1 MAKRRCLMS
10 ENKFI
15 GSGMTSDRARNR
27 LIEQIREAGIN
38 NEEVLWVM
46 SKIPR
51 HIFLPRAL
59 ESRAYENIALPIGHG
74 QTISQPYIVA
84 LMTELLLA
92 DTQRPLERVLEI
104 GTGCGYQT
112 AVLAQLCSHVYSIE
126 RISELMWDARN
137 RLYDL
142 KIKNTSFEIADG
154 YGGWPENSP
163 FDGILAAAASED
175 VPEKLLAQL
184 APGGRLVMP
193 VGDNESQVL
202 KVITRN
208 NDEFIEENVT
218 GVRFVAFK
226 RGIEK

>member
-1 MAKRRCLMS
+1 MDRSEMT
-10 ENKFI
+10 ENKFS

-27 LIEQIREAGIN
+27 LIEHLRDTGIK

-51 HIFLPRAL
+51 HIFLPKAL

-92 DTQRPLERVLEI
+92 ETQRPLQRVLEI

-126 RISELMWDARN
+126 RIAELMWDARN

-142 KIKNTSFEIADG
+142 KIKNTSLEIADG
-154 YGGWPENSP
+154 YDGWAENAP
-163 FDGILAAAASED
+163 FDGILAAAASD
-175 VPEKLLAQL
+175 DIPEKLLAQL

-193 VGDNESQVL
+193 LGDNDNQVL
-202 KVITRN
+202 KVVTKH
-208 NDEFIEENVT
+208 NDEFVT
-218 GVRFVAFK
+218 KNISAVRFVAFK
-226 RGIEK
+226 RGVEK

>member
-1 MAKRRCLMS
+1 MT
-10 ENKFI
+10 ENKFS

-27 LIEQIREAGIN
+27 LIEHLRDTGIK

-51 HIFLPRAL
+51 HIFLPKAL

-92 DTQRPLERVLEI
+92 ETQRPLQRVLEI

-126 RISELMWDARN
+126 RIAELMWDARN

-142 KIKNTSFEIADG
+142 KIKNTSLEIADG
-154 YGGWPENSP
+154 YDGWAENAP
-163 FDGILAAAASED
+163 FDGILAAAASD
-175 VPEKLLAQL
+175 DIPEKLLAQL

-193 VGDNESQVL
+193 LGDNDNQVL
-202 KVITRN
+202 KVVTKH
-208 NDEFIEENVT
+208 NDEFVT
-218 GVRFVAFK
+218 KNISAVRFVAFK
-226 RGIEK
+226 RGVEK

>member
-1 MAKRRCLMS
+1 MA
-10 ENKFI
+10 EDKFS

-27 LIEQIREAGIN
+27 LIEQIRDAGVS

-46 SKIPR
+46 SKTPR
-51 HIFLPRAL
+51 HIFVPKPL
-59 ESRAYENIALPIGHG
+59 ESRAYENIALPIGYG

-112 AVLAQLCSHVYSIE
+112 AVLAQLCNHVYSIE
-126 RISELMWDARN
+126 RITELMWDARN
-137 RLYDL
+137 RIYDL

-154 YGGWPENSP
+154 YGGWPENAP
-163 FDGILAAAASED
+163 YDGILAAAASEE
-175 VPEKLLAQL
+175 VPQKLLSQL
-184 APGGRLVMP
+184 AVGGRLVMP
-193 VGDNESQVL
+193 IGGQDSQVL

-208 NDEFIEENVT
+208 QDEFIEENVT
-218 GVRFVAFK
+218 AVRFVAFK